1 MMFIGKEND
10 TIYQLRKNW
19 WNK

>member
-1 MMFIGKEND
+1 MFIGKEND